1 MKRAPGRT
9 GDLRRGAAGGPR
21 ASLPLPRAKTR
32 KGRAMANGEGHTS
45 HNLVAWAS
53 RRGRPRADSCGR
65 ACAADRDLVCTSSQI
80 STLGCIPRRPAKSSE
95 ASHCGFVRGSRRS
108 KQVGVLHKS
117 AGTRMARHGRLWT
130 AQAVPRSHLTHGPP
144 PPTWERDQGPHSD
157 VFHTAREPSVRRL
170 LAAASRGT
178 CRPRSW
184 SETVVEVSQDKSR
197 SWQTRWA
204 RPSAL
209 GAARGA
215 GFATSAALAD
225 DGWPTSAHLRCR
237 PPRCAPTSH
246 VAKPTTCDI

>member
-32 KGRAMANGEGHTS
+32 KGRAMANGEAHTS